1 MTTNEST
8 LVVDVPSRNQNRTTM
23 ELALP
28 FYGRIPGEKRWIRIT
43 DKTDGEKP
51 EITTITIGQ
60 EGCDIFH
67 WFSMEFVEI
76 QEFAPCSLEEWIC
89 AKFAVCGYAMSLV
102 NR

>member
-1 MTTNEST
+1 
-8 LVVDVPSRNQNRTTM
+8 M

-28 FYGRIPGEKRWIRIT
+28 FYGRIPGEKRWIRIA
-43 DKTDGEKP
+43 DKADDAWP

-67 WFSMEFVEI
+67 WFSMEFVDI
-76 QEFAPCSLEEWIC
+76 HEFAPCTLEEWIG
-89 AKFAVCGYAMSLV
+89 AKFAICGYAMNLK